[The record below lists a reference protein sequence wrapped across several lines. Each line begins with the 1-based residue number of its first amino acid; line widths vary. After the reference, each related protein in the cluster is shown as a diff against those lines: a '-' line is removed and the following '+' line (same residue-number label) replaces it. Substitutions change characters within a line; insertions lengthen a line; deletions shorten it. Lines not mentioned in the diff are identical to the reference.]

1 MCVCVKP
8 TFVWN
13 VKQHSRVEVYRGRVE
28 DGGDCAP
35 FLPDHVE
42 EPGVGVDGPETVTPV
57 YHNHILPA
65 SC

>member
-1 MCVCVKP
+1 M
-8 TFVWN
+8 
-13 VKQHSRVEVYRGRVE
+13 EVYRGRVE

-65 SC
+65 NC